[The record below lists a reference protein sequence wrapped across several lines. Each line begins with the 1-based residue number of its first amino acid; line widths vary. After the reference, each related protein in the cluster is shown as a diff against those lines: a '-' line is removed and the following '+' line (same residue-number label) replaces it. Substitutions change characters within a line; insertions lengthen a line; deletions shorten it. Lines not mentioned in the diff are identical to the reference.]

1 MKKYYEA
8 PEAKA
13 MVFVSKQNLAFT
25 LDDLQNVLQEPREA
39 GDATIV
45 SKTDIFLPLG

>member
-1 MKKYYEA
+1 
-8 PEAKA
+8 

-39 GDATIV
+39 GDATVI
-45 SKTDIFLPLG
+45 SKNDIMVPLG